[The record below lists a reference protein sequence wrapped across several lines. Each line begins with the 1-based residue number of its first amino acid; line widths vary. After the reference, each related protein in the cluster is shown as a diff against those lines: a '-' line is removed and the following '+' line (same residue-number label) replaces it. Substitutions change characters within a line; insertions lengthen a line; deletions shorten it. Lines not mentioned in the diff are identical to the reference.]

1 MATEIYERVKRYLT
15 LLKKNF
21 KAIEEKSLFLVSEKV
36 KGKEVIIQIRA
47 GEPWI
52 GLVVPIISR
61 EEIPDNVLCK
71 VYEKLL
77 QININYA
84 EVSFGIDK
92 EGNVLATEE
101 ILSDALT
108 LDVFLEE
115 YNALPVAVE
124 AFEEEIRPIIKE
136 ARA

>member
-61 EEIPDNVLCK
+61 AEIPDNILCK
-71 VYEKLL
+71 VHEKLL

-124 AFEEEIRPIIKE
+124 AFEEEVRPIIKE
-136 ARA
+136 AQA